1 MILGTVVGSLWAS
14 AQDIN
19 FEGQR
24 LKLIVPT
31 DARTGEAFG
40 NTLLA
45 VDLVGSSTGD
55 RVLVVYE
62 GSSSRLCLGC
72 ETTPCEAV
80 VVGIVDALE
89 IDAGP
94 EGRNGGNGG
103 H

>member
-14 AQDIN
+14 AQDTG
-19 FEGQR
+19 FDGQR

-31 DARTGEAFG
+31 DALTGETYG

-62 GSSSRLCLGC
+62 GSSSRLCLDC

-80 VVGIVDALE
+80 VVGIIDALE
-89 IDAGP
+89 IDGQPSP
-94 EGRNGGNGG
+94 EGT
-103 H
+103 